1 MPYCSR
7 NGVKSYYEVSGEGY
21 PFVFMHANPFDRRM
35 FLYQAAHFSTYFKVI
50 NIDLRAYGYSD
61 KPATPITMTDLC
73 EDVVA
78 VCRQE
83 GAKEAIFAGVSVGG
97 VMGLQLGLD
106 HPEIFKALVLVGCS
120 SMPGDRYQSRID
132 GYMKQGLDRFHIQH
146 LTDLVSKD
154 FAQSKRGKYL
164 LGMHTEMDARLSA
177 PAIAEIFNA
186 LQDRDLTARLPE
198 LKMPVLI
205 MNGEFD
211 NSLKRSKEMS
221 TRIAGA
227 EHHVIPG
234 AGHACCLEDPA
245 TFDDYV
251 LTFLKQHG
259 FFKGEASN
267 RLEGPVSDLPLQD
280 FSVIG

>member
-1 MPYCSR
+1 MPYSR
-7 NGVKSYYEVSGEGY
+7 RAGVKTYYEVAGEGY
-21 PFVFMHANPFDRRM
+21 PLVFMHANPFDRRM
-35 FLYQAAHFSTYFKVI
+35 FVYQVAHFSTHFKVI
-50 NIDLRAYGYSD
+50 NIDLRGYGYSD

-83 GAKEAIFAGVSVGG
+83 GAAEAIFAGVSVGG

-106 HPEIFKALVLVGCS
+106 HPEIFKALILVGCS
-120 SMPGDRYQSRID
+120 SQPGDRYQSRID
-132 GYMKQGLDRFHIQH
+132 GYMKQGIGQFHIQH

-154 FAQSKRGKYL
+154 FSQTNMGKYL
-164 LGMHTEMDARLSA
+164 LGMHTEMDARLST
-177 PAIAEIFNA
+177 PAIAEIFHA
-186 LQDRDLTARLPE
+186 LQNRDLTARLAE

-211 NSLKRSKEMS
+211 NSLKRSIEMS

-245 TFDDYV
+245 AFDEIV
-251 LTFLKQHG
+251 MRFLANHG
-259 FFKGEASN
+259 LI
-267 RLEGPVSDLPLQD
+267 R
-280 FSVIG
+280 

>member
-1 MPYCSR
+1 MPHSTR
-7 NGVKSYYEVSGEGY
+7 AGVKTYYEVSGEGF
-21 PFVFMHANPFDRRM
+21 PFVLMHANPFDRRM
-35 FLYQAAHFSTYFKVI
+35 FLYQTAHFSTHFRVI
-50 NIDLRAYGYSD
+50 NIDLRGYGYSD
-61 KPATPITMTDLC
+61 KPATPITMTELC

-78 VCRQE
+78 VCKQE
-83 GAKEAIFAGVSVGG
+83 DANEAIFAGVSVGG

-106 HPEIFKALVLVGCS
+106 HPEIFKALILVGCS
-120 SMPGDRYQSRID
+120 SQPGDRYQSRID
-132 GYMKQGLDRFHIQH
+132 GYMKQGVGRFHIQH

-177 PAIAEIFNA
+177 PAIAEIFHA
-186 LQDRDLTARLPE
+186 LQKRDLTARLPE

-245 TFDDYV
+245 TFDDHV
-251 LTFLKQHG
+251 LTFLSKHK
-259 FFKGEASN
+259 F
-267 RLEGPVSDLPLQD
+267 L
-280 FSVIG
+280 

>member
-1 MPYCSR
+1 MSHSTR
-7 NGVKSYYEVSGEGY
+7 AGVKTHYEVSGEGY
-21 PFVFMHANPFDRRM
+21 PFVLMHANPFDRRM
-35 FLYQAAHFSTYFKVI
+35 FLYQTAHFSTHFRTI
-50 NIDLRAYGYSD
+50 NIDLRGYGYSD
-61 KPATPITMTDLC
+61 KPATPITMTELC

-78 VCRQE
+78 VCKQE
-83 GAKEAIFAGVSVGG
+83 GANEAIFAGVSVGG

-106 HPEIFKALVLVGCS
+106 HSEIFKALILVGCS
-120 SMPGDRYQSRID
+120 SQPGDRYQSRID
-132 GYMKQGLDRFHIQH
+132 GYMKQGVEKFHIQH

-154 FAQSKRGKYL
+154 FPRSKLGKYL
-164 LGMHTEMDARLSA
+164 LGMHTEMDSRLSA
-177 PAIAEIFNA
+177 PAIAEIFNV
-186 LQDRDLTARLPE
+186 LQKRDLTARLPE

-245 TFDDYV
+245 TFDDHV
-251 LTFLKQHG
+251 LSFLRKRGFLK
-259 FFKGEASN
+259 S
-267 RLEGPVSDLPLQD
+267 
-280 FSVIG
+280 

>member
-1 MPYCSR
+1 MAYCSR
-7 NGVKSYYEVSGEGY
+7 NGVKVYYEVSGEGY
-21 PFVFMHANPFDRRM
+21 PLVLMHANPFDRRM

-61 KPATPITMTDLC
+61 KPALPVTMTDLC

-78 VCRQE
+78 VCKQE
-83 GAKEAIFAGVSVGG
+83 GARDAIFAGVSVGG

-106 HPEIFKALVLVGCS
+106 HPEIFKALILVGCS
-120 SMPGDRYQSRID
+120 SQPGDRYQGRID
-132 GYMKQGLDRFHIQH
+132 GYMKQGLAKFHIQH
-146 LTDLVSKD
+146 LTDLVSKE
-154 FAQSKRGKYL
+154 FAQSKLGKYVL
-164 LGMHTEMDARLSA
+164 AMHTEMDARLSA
-177 PAIAEIFNA
+177 PAIAEIFHA
-186 LQDRDLTARLPE
+186 LQNRDFTARLGE

-221 TRIAGA
+221 AKIAGA

-245 TFDDYV
+245 AFDETV
-251 LTFLKQHG
+251 LTFLKKHE
-259 FFKGEASN
+259 FF
-267 RLEGPVSDLPLQD
+267 
-280 FSVIG
+280 

>member
-1 MPYCSR
+1 MPHITR

-21 PFVFMHANPFDRRM
+21 PLVLMHANPFDRRM
-35 FLYQAAHFSTYFKVI
+35 FLYQVAHFSTFMKVI

-61 KPATPITMTDLC
+61 KPAASVTMTDLC

-83 GAKEAIFAGVSVGG
+83 GANQAVFAGVSVGG

-106 HPEIFKALVLVGCS
+106 HPELFKALILVGCS

-132 GYMKQGLDRFHIQH
+132 GYVQQGVSQFHIQH

-154 FAQSKRGKYL
+154 FPQTKLGKYL
-164 LGMHTEMDARLSA
+164 LGMHTEMDSRLNA

-186 LQDRDLTARLPE
+186 LQNRDLTARLPE

-227 EHHVIPG
+227 EHRTIAG

-245 TFDDYV
+245 TFDAHV
-251 LTFLKQHG
+251 LDFLKKHG
-259 FFKGEASN
+259 FLK
-267 RLEGPVSDLPLQD
+267 D
-280 FSVIG
+280 

>member
-1 MPYCSR
+1 MPYSR
-7 NGVKSYYEVSGEGY
+7 RAGVKTYYEVSGEGY

-35 FLYQAAHFSTYFKVI
+35 FLYQVAHFSTYFKVI
-50 NIDLRAYGYSD
+50 NIDLRGYGYSD
-61 KPATPITMTDLC
+61 KPAAPITMTDLC

-83 GAKEAIFAGVSVGG
+83 GVDEAIFAGVSVGG
-97 VMGLQLGLD
+97 VMGLHLGLD
-106 HPEIFKALVLVGCS
+106 HPEIFKALILVDCS
-120 SMPGDRYQSRID
+120 SMPGDRYQTRID
-132 GYMKQGLDRFHIQH
+132 GYMKQGVAEFHIQH

-154 FAQSKRGKYL
+154 FPQTKLGKYL

-177 PAIAEIFNA
+177 PAIAEIFHA
-186 LQDRDLTARLPE
+186 LQNRDLTARLAE

-227 EHHVIPG
+227 EHRVISG
-234 AGHACCLEDPA
+234 AGHACCLEDPV
-245 TFDDYV
+245 TFDEIV
-251 LTFLKQHG
+251 MHFLEK
-259 FFKGEASN
+259 N
-267 RLEGPVSDLPLQD
+267 RFIRRSGNY
-280 FSVIG
+280 

>member
-1 MPYCSR
+1 MAYSTR
-7 NGVKSYYEVSGEGY
+7 NRVKTHYEVSGEGY
-21 PFVFMHANPFDRRM
+21 PLVLMHANPLDRRM
-35 FLYQAAHFSTYFKVI
+35 FLYQTAHFSTFMKVI

-61 KPATPITMTDLC
+61 KPAIPVTITDLC

-83 GAKEAIFAGVSVGG
+83 GASEAVFAGVSVGG

-106 HPEIFKALVLVGCS
+106 HPELFKALILVGCS

-132 GYMKQGLDRFHIQH
+132 GYMQQGVGKFHIQH

-154 FAQSKRGKYL
+154 FPQTKLGRYL
-164 LGMHTEMDARLSA
+164 LAMHTEMDSRLSA

-186 LQDRDLTARLPE
+186 LQNRDLTARLPE

-227 EHHVIPG
+227 EHHTIPG

-245 TFDDYV
+245 TFDAHV
-251 LTFLKQHG
+251 MEFLHKHG
-259 FFKGEASN
+259 F
-267 RLEGPVSDLPLQD
+267 VSR
-280 FSVIG
+280 

>member
-1 MPYCSR
+1 MPYTLR
-7 NGVKSYYEVSGEGY
+7 NGVKTYYEVSGEGF
-21 PFVFMHANPFDRRM
+21 PVVLMHANPFDRRM
-35 FLYQAAHFSTYFKVI
+35 FVYQAAHFSTYFKVI
-50 NIDLRAYGYSD
+50 NIDLRGYGYSD
-61 KPATPITMTDLC
+61 KPAIPITVADLC

-83 GAKEAIFAGVSVGG
+83 GVREAIFAGVSVGG

-106 HPEIFKALVLVGCS
+106 HPEIFKALILVGCS

-132 GYMKQGLDRFHIQH
+132 GYMQQGVEKFHIQH
-146 LTDLVSKD
+146 LSDLVSKE
-154 FAQSKRGKYL
+154 FAQTRLGKYL
-164 LGMHTEMDARLSA
+164 LGMHTEMDSRLNA

-186 LQDRDLTARLPE
+186 LQHRDLTARLAE

-211 NSLKRSKEMS
+211 NSLKRSQDMS

-227 EHHVIPG
+227 EHRTIAG

-245 TFDDYV
+245 TFDEHV
-251 LTFLKQHG
+251 FAFLKKHG
-259 FFKGEASN
+259 FLKS
-267 RLEGPVSDLPLQD
+267 
-280 FSVIG
+280 

>member
-1 MPYCSR
+1 MPYSTR
-7 NGVKSYYEVSGEGY
+7 NGVKTYYEVSGEGY
-21 PFVFMHANPFDRRM
+21 PLVLMHANPFDRRM
-35 FLYQAAHFSTYFKVI
+35 FLYQVAHFSTFMTVI

-61 KPATPITMTDLC
+61 KPATPVTMTDLC

-78 VCRQE
+78 VCLQE
-83 GAKEAIFAGVSVGG
+83 GAHEVVFAGVSVGG

-106 HPEIFKALVLVGCS
+106 HPELFKALILVGCS

-132 GYMKQGLDRFHIQH
+132 GYTKQGVDKFHIQH
-146 LTDLVSKD
+146 LVDLVSKD
-154 FAQSKRGKYL
+154 FPSTKLGNYL
-164 LGMHTEMDARLSA
+164 LSMHTEMDPRLSA

-186 LQDRDLTARLPE
+186 LQNRDLTARLAE

-211 NSLKRSKEMS
+211 NSLKRSKDMS

-227 EHHVIPG
+227 EHRTIAG

-245 TFDDYV
+245 TFDEHM
-251 LTFLKQHG
+251 LAFLSKHG
-259 FFKGEASN
+259 FVE
-267 RLEGPVSDLPLQD
+267 R
-280 FSVIG
+280 

>member
-1 MPYCSR
+1 MPYSTR
-7 NGVKSYYEVSGEGY
+7 NGVKSYYEVSGEGF
-21 PFVFMHANPFDRRM
+21 PLVLMHANPFDRRM
-35 FLYQAAHFSTYFKVI
+35 FLYQVAHFSTFMKVI

-61 KPATPITMTDLC
+61 KPAAPVTMADLC

-83 GAKEAIFAGVSVGG
+83 GANQAVFAGVSVGG

-106 HPEIFKALVLVGCS
+106 HPELFKALILVGCS

-132 GYMKQGLDRFHIQH
+132 GYVQQGVGQYHIQH
-146 LTDLVSKD
+146 LIDLVSKD
-154 FAQSKRGKYL
+154 FPQTKLGKYL
-164 LGMHTEMDARLSA
+164 LSMHTEMYSRLNA

-186 LQDRDLTARLPE
+186 LQNRDLTARLPE

-227 EHHVIPG
+227 EHRTIAG

-245 TFDDYV
+245 TFDAHV
-251 LTFLKQHG
+251 LDFLKKHG
-259 FFKGEASN
+259 FLK
-267 RLEGPVSDLPLQD
+267 D
-280 FSVIG
+280 

>member
-7 NGVKSYYEVSGEGY
+7 DRIRIHYEVSGEGY
-21 PFVFMHANPFDRRM
+21 PFVLLHANPFDRRM
-35 FLYQAAHFSTYFKVI
+35 FLYQAAHFSTNFKVI
-50 NIDLRAYGYSD
+50 NIDLRGYGYSD
-61 KPATPITMTDLC
+61 KPAIPITMTELC
-73 EDVVA
+73 DDVVA

-83 GAKEAIFAGVSVGG
+83 GAGEAIFAGVSVGG

-106 HPEIFKALVLVGCS
+106 HPEIFKALILVGCS

-132 GYMKQGLDRFHIQH
+132 GYMKQGVAAFHIQH
-146 LTDLVSKD
+146 LTDLVSKE

-164 LGMHTEMDARLSA
+164 LAMHTEMDSRLSA

-186 LQDRDLTARLPE
+186 LQNRDLTARLSE

-211 NSLKRSKEMS
+211 NSLKRSREMS

-245 TFDDYV
+245 TFDEIV
-251 LTFLKQHG
+251 LRFLERNG
-259 FFKGEASN
+259 FVQRTASS
-267 RLEGPVSDLPLQD
+267 PASA
-280 FSVIG
+280 

>member
-1 MPYCSR
+1 MPYSTR
-7 NGVKSYYEVSGEGY
+7 NGVKTYYEVSGDGF
-21 PFVFMHANPFDRRM
+21 PFVLMHANPFDRRM
-35 FLYQAAHFSTYFKVI
+35 FLYQVAHFSTHLNVI
-50 NIDLRAYGYSD
+50 NIDLRGYGYSD
-61 KPATPITMTDLC
+61 KPATPITMTELC

-83 GAKEAIFAGVSVGG
+83 GVREAIFAGVSVGG

-106 HPEIFKALVLVGCS
+106 HPEIFKALILVGCS

-132 GYMKQGLDRFHIQH
+132 GYMKQGVEKFHIQH

-154 FAQSKRGKYL
+154 FAQSRRGKYL
-164 LGMHTEMDARLSA
+164 LGMHTEMDSRLSA

-186 LQDRDLTARLPE
+186 PQNRDLTARLPE

-211 NSLKRSKEMS
+211 NSRKRSKDMS

-245 TFDDYV
+245 TFDEIV
-251 LTFLKQHG
+251 LSFVKKHK
-259 FFKGEASN
+259 FI
-267 RLEGPVSDLPLQD
+267 GP
-280 FSVIG
+280 

>member
-1 MPYCSR
+1 LPYSTR
-7 NGVKSYYEVSGEGY
+7 NGVKTYYEVSGEGY

-35 FLYQAAHFSTYFKVI
+35 FLYQVAHFSTYFKII

-61 KPATPITMTDLC
+61 KPSIPVTMSDLC

-83 GAKEAIFAGVSVGG
+83 GAREAIFAGVSVGG

-106 HPEIFKALVLVGCS
+106 HPELFKALILVGCS
-120 SMPGDRYQSRID
+120 SMPGDRYPTRID
-132 GYMKQGLDRFHIQH
+132 GYMNEGVSNYHIQH
-146 LTDLVSKD
+146 LTSLVSKD
-154 FAQSKRGKYL
+154 FPQTKLGKYL
-164 LGMHTEMDARLSA
+164 LAMHTEMDSKLNA

-186 LQDRDLTARLPE
+186 LQQRDLTARLPE

-221 TRIAGA
+221 TKIAGA

-245 TFDDYV
+245 AFDGHV
-251 LTFLKQHG
+251 LTFLKRHG
-259 FFKGEASN
+259 FIDG
-267 RLEGPVSDLPLQD
+267 
-280 FSVIG
+280 